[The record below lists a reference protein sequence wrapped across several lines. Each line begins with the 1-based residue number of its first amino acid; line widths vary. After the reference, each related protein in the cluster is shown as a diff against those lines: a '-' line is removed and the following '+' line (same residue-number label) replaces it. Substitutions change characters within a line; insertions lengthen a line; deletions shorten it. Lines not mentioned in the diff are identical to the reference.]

1 MRRCLVTL
9 AAALLLAAVP
19 VTAQDPGTLRYR
31 IELDKDSR
39 VVQSHRERQ
48 GKSALYVTVKFKIL
62 RPDGQLATD
71 VGKDEIIV
79 EEDRRRVADLEI
91 FQPRS
96 LDALTTVLA
105 MDISGSMEKSD
116 KLATAKKAAQLFLDK
131 LHVKTDCGLILFD
144 HEMRVAEPPVGDPE
158 RVTPHRE
165 KLREI
170 IQSAQPLGG
179 TAYLDATAKAIDMMR
194 GFRGRKAVLVMT
206 DGVDLNSKRTL
217 RDVIEMAQSAEVP
230 VYTIGVGEPGKNE
243 PVTTI
248 LALDRSGSMNEPAD
262 ERDRIRKIE
271 ALKRAAARYIELM
284 RPGAKTSL
292 MPFNNVVARPKPFS
306 DDKEALKSGLVQLKA
321 QGGTKLYDAA
331 YDAVETLV
339 AARPVGKRAVV
350 VLTDGIDESSRRNVE
365 DVIRR
370 AKEAQVPLHMLGL
383 GRARELNEPVMRR
396 MGLETGG
403 TYERAGNE
411 QTLYRVFENLS
422 IQLHDDGID
431 EASLQSLAAETGGK
445 YYPAR
450 EVSQLLLRYEEFS
463 EELESTY
470 TVTFPSQRSS
480 HDGTA
485 RGIDISVVRNGV
497 RVSEIASVDYNVHG
511 VIVPEMD
518 QQVYLVFLALLGA
531 LLAVPSGV
539 RRLYRFYG
547 GK

>member
-1 MRRCLVTL
+1 
-9 AAALLLAAVP
+9 
-19 VTAQDPGTLRYR
+19 
-31 IELDKDSR
+31 
-39 VVQSHRERQ
+39 
-48 GKSALYVTVKFKIL
+48 
-62 RPDGQLATD
+62 
-71 VGKDEIIV
+71 
-79 EEDRRRVADLEI
+79 
-91 FQPRS
+91 
-96 LDALTTVLA
+96 
-105 MDISGSMEKSD
+105 
-116 KLATAKKAAQLFLDK
+116 
-131 LHVKTDCGLILFD
+131 
-144 HEMRVAEPPVGDPE
+144 
-158 RVTPHRE
+158 
-165 KLREI
+165 
-170 IQSAQPLGG
+170 
-179 TAYLDATAKAIDMMR
+179 
-194 GFRGRKAVLVMT
+194 MT

-217 RDVIEMAQSAEVP
+217 RDVIELAQSAEVP

-306 DDKEALKSGLVQLKA
+306 DDKEALKSGLAQLKA
-321 QGGTKLYDAA
+321 QGGTKLFDAA

-470 TVTFPSQRSS
+470 TVTYPSRRSS

-485 RGIDISVVRNGV
+485 RGIDISDVRNGV
-497 RVSEIASVDYNVHG
+497 RESEIASVDYNVHG

-518 QQVYLVFLALLGA
+518 QQVYLVILALLGA

-547 GK
+547 GN